1 MTTEARHS
9 ICTAAVPAS
18 LDLVHTLLEAVWASC
33 PDVQADDRMRF
44 ELGVIE
50 ITGNI
55 VEHAAAP
62 APIDFHLCVE
72 VFDDRLEARFRDPG
86 RRVEVDF
93 DTTAMP
99 HVTAVPDALPESG
112 RGLALVLAVVDQLTY
127 RHDGSENHWLSM
139 RRRAPA

>member
-1 MTTEARHS
+1 VTTEARHS
-9 ICTAAVPAS
+9 MCSPAVPAS
-18 LDLVHTLLEAVWASC
+18 LDLVHTLLEAVWASHQ
-33 PDVQADDRMRF
+33 DVQADDRMRF
-44 ELGVIE
+44 ELGVTE
-50 ITGNI
+50 IAGNI

-93 DTTAMP
+93 DNTAMP
-99 HVTAVPDALPESG
+99 DAMAESG

-127 RHDGSENHWLSM
+127 RHDGSDNHWLVM

>member
-9 ICTAAVPAS
+9 MCSPAVPAS
-18 LDLVHTLLEAVWASC
+18 LDLVHTLLEAVWASHQ
-33 PDVQADDRMRF
+33 DVQADDRMRF
-44 ELGVIE
+44 ELGVTE
-50 ITGNI
+50 IAGNI

-93 DTTAMP
+93 DNTAMP
-99 HVTAVPDALPESG
+99 DAMAESG

-127 RHDGSENHWLSM
+127 RHDGSDNHWLVM